1 MSPGTDQMHLMIF
14 GSNAEFDEW
23 HLRAHA
29 HAASTLQLGRKLHDR
44 KEHHKAAAAPAA
56 SFTQTG
62 QFRFSEL
69 HSPTDEFDFFEFVNR
84 QALLGTASIC
94 GFDKDEHQKP
104 RLDVSFFRESYFT
117 ERDPVVE
124 CPSLEEIFTFLQ
136 NVFKVGQFNADN
148 WIVTLVYTNRLLGL
162 TGMSLTPD
170 NWRPVVIGCL
180 VVAQKVWDDT
190 PLSNVDFTILYPE
203 VKPKH
208 INFLENKILIILQYK
223 VDKKVFPENSGE
235 NKLLIYYFGV
245 RQLNISAWLY
255 AFYYFK
261 LRGICEN
268 SSLFT
273 KNPVGAQEMKTL
285 LYNKPKSA
293 PEKRSI
299 TLIDLPKQRSRGIL
313 S

>member
-1 MSPGTDQMHLMIF
+1 MPLRRCNSTSSIFSSSSIVRPSSEQLQYAVSVMICC
-14 GSNAEFDEW
+14 
-23 HLRAHA
+23 HIL
-29 HAASTLQLGRKLHDR
+29 K
-44 KEHHKAAAAPAA
+44 
-56 SFTQTG
+56 
-62 QFRFSEL
+62 
-69 HSPTDEFDFFEFVNR
+69 
-84 QALLGTASIC
+84 
-94 GFDKDEHQKP
+94 DKDEHQKP

-223 VDKKVFPENSGE
+223 
-235 NKLLIYYFGV
+235 
-245 RQLNISAWLY
+245 LNISAWLY